1 MLLGKRPR
9 PPIKRTT
16 SMTGIT
22 VDPSMLEP
30 QDPSDHHHHHPMITD
45 SSSSSLQPPA
55 DQTMNMNMNMNMM
68 NFAPNPNGYE
78 YEYDNRFVAMVSPR
92 GTISHRTRSNPGEFM
107 NDPHFLHTCG
117 LCKRR
122 LPPGRDI
129 YMYRGDTAF
138 CSLECREQQIKQDE
152 RKEKCRTSVAS
163 KKEGSSSTASTK
175 ASSKSETVAAA

>member
-1 MLLGKRPR
+1 MSLCVCFFVLHNRALEAKKKKKKIKKMLLGKRPR
-9 PPIKRTT
+9 PPMKRTT

-30 QDPSDHHHHHPMITD
+30 QDPSDHHHHHHHPMITD

-55 DQTMNMNMNMNMM
+55 DQTMNMNMMS
-68 NFAPNPNGYE
+68 FAPNPNGYE
-78 YEYDNRFVAMVSPR
+78 YEHDNRFLAMVSPG
-92 GTISHRTRSNPGEFM
+92 GTTSHITRSNSGGYM

-129 YMYRGDTAF
+129 YMYRYKYKNLSF
-138 CSLECREQQIKQDE
+138 FLLY
-152 RKEKCRTSVAS
+152 S
-163 KKEGSSSTASTK
+163 KN
-175 ASSKSETVAAA
+175 VH